1 MARDDPAV
9 RHYRHPTAGFELDL
23 PAGAEMALDLPPVVT
38 VPGGGGEFGANCV
51 IAAEPARD
59 ETVLDEWVG
68 AAWMA
73 QESALDAFR
82 PLDRGDARLGGRAGE
97 HTLAHHV
104 VGPHAVTLE
113 QWWLLAEGRR
123 WVLSASCAT
132 LDYDA
137 LADPFAALA
146 TSFAPAA

>member
-1 MARDDPAV
+1 MATGAARP
-9 RHYRHPTAGFELDL
+9 RRYRHPTAGFELDL

-38 VPGGGGEFGANCV
+38 IPGGGGEFAANCL
-51 IAAEPARD
+51 IAAEPAD
-59 ETVLDEWVG
+59 DTTLGEWVG

-73 QESALDAFR
+73 QEAALEAFR
-82 PLDRGDARLGGRAGE
+82 PLDRGAAELAGHAAE
-97 HTLAHHV
+97 RTLAHHV
-104 VGPHAVTLE
+104 MGPHAVTLE
-113 QWWLLAEGRR
+113 QWWLRAGGRR

-137 LADPFAALA
+137 LADAFAALA